1 MVVPTIPGRVHSA
14 CYGPAGWDQVPKHI
28 IRINTFWPL
37 VVPRFL
43 AHNPFYVFLMRQF
56 FLGIP
61 QDLSAAA
68 RMDGCSDFGM
78 WWRIVLPTSKPVLA
92 AVGILASNGFGM
104 IPYIP

>member
-1 MVVPTIPGRVHSA
+1 MPTIPGRVHSA
-14 CYGPAGWDQVPKHI
+14 CYCPAGWDQVPKHI

-43 AHNPFYVFLMRQF
+43 AHNPFYIFLMRQF

-61 QDLSAAA
+61 QDLSDAA
-68 RMDGCSDFGM
+68 RMDGCSDFGI

-92 AVGILASNGFGM
+92 AVGTAPCSCLAFLSRL
-104 IPYIP
+104 